1 MAKFSQKV
9 GGKEIGQASVYA
21 APHDM
26 SGGPMKMNKPSDPTK
41 QVAGD
46 FKPGKAT
53 GRVSLGDPARDDV
66 KTTGIETRGNGAATK
81 GRIAR
86 GPMA

>member
-1 MAKFSQKV
+1 MYSKKMM
-9 GGKEIGQASVYA
+9 GKEVGNAAVYA
-21 APHDM
+21 PPHTMTGKPVKANSGPDHSDAGTVNMSVGSISRYPAP
-26 SGGPMKMNKPSDPTK
+26 
-41 QVAGD
+41 A
-46 FKPGKAT
+46 A
-53 GRVSLGDPARDDV
+53 

>member
-1 MAKFSQKV
+1 MAKV
-9 GGKEIGQASVYA
+9 NNLPASAYA
-21 APHDM
+21 KPHSM
-26 SGGPMKMNKPSDPTK
+26 SGGPMKINKPADPTK

-53 GRVSLGDPARDDV
+53 ARVSLGDPARDDV
-66 KTTGIETRGNGAATK
+66 KSDGIETRGNGAAIK

>member
-1 MAKFSQKV
+1 MYSKKMM
-9 GGKEIGQASVYA
+9 GKEVGDAKVYA
-21 APHDM
+21 PPHTMTGKPVKANPGPDYSDAGTVNM
-26 SGGPMKMNKPSDPTK
+26 SVGSISRYS
-41 QVAGD
+41 AS
-46 FKPGKAT
+46 A
-53 GRVSLGDPARDDV
+53 A